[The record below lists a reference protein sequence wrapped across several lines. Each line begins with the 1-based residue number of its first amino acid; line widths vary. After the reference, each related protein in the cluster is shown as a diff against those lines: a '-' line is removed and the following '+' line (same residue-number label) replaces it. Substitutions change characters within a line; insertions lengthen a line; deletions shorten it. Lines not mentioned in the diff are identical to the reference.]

1 MNFNSPKYI
10 IRWAIIC
17 IITSFFLISCSKKSY
32 QSFVPISSIYDTEN
46 KNRNFSSKKVLFDRK
61 DIPADFENLSIR
73 NDQKM
78 INYSKNKNLNSK
90 FDFVDHNFIKYNRN
104 YNNIQKGSYS
114 KNTYIV
120 KRGDTLFYI
129 AWITG
134 NNYYALARRNQI
146 IPPYHLKV
154 GQILIIDNEP
164 IYPGEIIINAD
175 LDKKK
180 REKEKKIPTISND
193 LNISRNFKITIS
205 PSVDSNN
212 NDNVFNRIG
221 KWYWPTKGKIV
232 QYFSGVQGGNK
243 GIDIVGSR
251 GQPIFATAAGKVVY
265 VGDALRGY
273 GNLIIIKHNNDY
285 LSAYAHND
293 NILVDDQYEV
303 KQGEKIATMG
313 STGTNLVKLHFEIRY
328 KGKSVNP
335 LHYLSKK

>member
-17 IITSFFLISCSKKSY
+17 IITSPFLISCSKKSY
-32 QSFVPISSIYDTEN
+32 QSFIPISSIYDTEN
-46 KNRNFSSKKVLFDRK
+46 KNHDFYSKKVSFD
-61 DIPADFENLSIR
+61 
-73 NDQKM
+73 
-78 INYSKNKNLNSK
+78 SKNIFAYSEHLPISNYQKIIYDSKHKNLNSK
-90 FDFVDHNFIKYNRN
+90 FDSIDNNFIKYNRN

-120 KRGDTLFYI
+120 QRGDTLFYI

-134 NNYYALARRNQI
+134 NNYYDLARRNQI
-146 IPPYHLKV
+146 IPPYNLKV
-154 GQILIIDNEP
+154 GQILIIDNKSISP
-164 IYPGEIIINAD
+164 REIIINSD
-175 LDKKK
+175 SEKKK
-180 REKEKKIPTISND
+180 RDKEKKIPTMSNN
-193 LNISRNFKITIS
+193 LNMSRNSRITLS

-212 NDNVFNRIG
+212 NVLNTIG
-221 KWYWPTKGKIV
+221 KWYWPTRGKIV

-265 VGDALRGY
+265 VGNALRGY

-293 NILVDDQYEV
+293 NILVEDQYEV

-313 STGTNLVKLHFEIRY
+313 STGTNSVRLHFEIRY

-335 LHYLSKK
+335 LYYLSQK